1 MNGEKS
7 LYEKANR
14 FSGEVIFAAAG
25 GLMIG
30 CCSCPLG
37 NTIITPGK
45 DYKQIIIWCSSADIR
60 QQESRVVRP
69 KCLCVSV

>member
-25 GLMIG
+25 
-30 CCSCPLG
+30 
-37 NTIITPGK
+37 
-45 DYKQIIIWCSSADIR
+45 
-60 QQESRVVRP
+60 V
-69 KCLCVSV
+69 

>member
-1 MNGEKS
+1 MRNGEKS

-25 GLMIG
+25 VL
-30 CCSCPLG
+30 SSVAALVPLD

-45 DYKQIIIWCSSADIR
+45 DYKQIII
-60 QQESRVVRP
+60 
-69 KCLCVSV
+69 